1 MTRAS
6 TLLILIAATMTWGCG
21 SMNFAPLQPPRREA
35 LAPAAPTPTPET
47 QSDYMAKAAR
57 TDAAAGDESAVETAL
72 AWAKKYAD
80 AQMRVANLEQE
91 NRSLSDR
98 NHTLTAQLDTAKTQL
113 AATQRELAEANTM
126 MKDLEARLAKWQE
139 SVLGYRQEMREAQ
152 KAQMD
157 ALVKV
162 IRLLGGEAP
171 VVSPAAKPLAR
182 EARP

>member
-1 MTRAS
+1 MRHVMTV
-6 TLLILIAATMTWGCG
+6 LIVTALAMAWGCG
-21 SMNFAPLQPPRREA
+21 SMSFPQMSRAAAVAP
-35 LAPAAPTPTPET
+35 APTPVNDG

-57 TDAAAGDESAVETAL
+57 GDSAAGGESAVDTAL

-80 AQMRVANLEQE
+80 AQMRVATLEQE

-98 NHTLTAQLDTAKTQL
+98 NRTLVTQLDTAKGQL
-113 AATQRELAEANTM
+113 TSAQRELAEANTM

-171 VVSPAAKPLAR
+171 TTQPARKYAAA
-182 EARP
+182 EERP